1 MGSTSGYTNVP
12 VKANQDKAFL
22 FARQLPTAS
31 VLPVVVKTA
40 VELDL
45 LQTIVK
51 AGPGSL
57 L

>member
-12 VKANQDKAFL
+12 VKENQDKAFL
-22 FARQLPTAS
+22 FAMQLATAS